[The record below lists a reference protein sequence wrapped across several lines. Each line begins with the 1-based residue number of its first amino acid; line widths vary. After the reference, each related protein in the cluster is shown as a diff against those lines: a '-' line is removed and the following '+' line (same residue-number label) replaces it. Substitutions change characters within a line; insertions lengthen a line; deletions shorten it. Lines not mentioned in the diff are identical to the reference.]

1 MNQVASTGHTS
12 VDIGAGANMELVDKF
27 WYLGDMLSVH
37 NNNSNNDNDFVVLSS
52 WLRAIARVHLVHLVS
67 AD

>member
-1 MNQVASTGHTS
+1 
-12 VDIGAGANMELVDKF
+12 MELVDKF